1 MEKLSDDEVGQI
13 MRRVRSRSDRR
24 ACAQVCSQWHRVE
37 GLTRNSLRI
46 LDPQLMHQFLPHFR
60 NLLSIEAQM
69 EVCDRDLEC
78 MAENCRSLQVLN
90 LYLSKW
96 RRVMDLEFLSTYQD
110 FKPLG
115 DDGVVAIANNCK
127 DLQHVSLRW
136 RQGIGDIAV
145 SALARSCS
153 LLVYLDLGHCKRI
166 TDRSLEA
173 VSHLECLEVL
183 ILRNCNLITDW
194 GLSYLA
200 NGATN
205 KRIKRLDLCECDQLT
220 DSGAVLLQ
228 QLSALQVLNLAECG
242 PNVTDVG
249 GTGIA
254 GVTTLQS
261 LNLAW
266 LINVSDVSIITIAHH
281 CVDMEE
287 LNLSGCELV
296 TGTGLRAFAGHKKLR
311 ALTLS
316 SCSNIHS
323 DDVDATASSC
333 LALHYLC
340 LDRGLRPWMPEEC
353 LERLQSRKIEIEW
366 L

>member
-173 VSHLECLEVL
+173 
-183 ILRNCNLITDW
+183 
-194 GLSYLA
+194 
-200 NGATN
+200 
-205 KRIKRLDLCECDQLT
+205 
-220 DSGAVLLQ
+220 
-228 QLSALQVLNLAECG
+228 LSALQVLNLAECG